1 VLGLFEIAAGIALLA
16 RLLPRYQQVLEI
28 LASTTGAGARS
39 SMLGVAWST
48 VAGACVALHVALRRW
63 ALVGRLRRWATG
75 ALLVV
80 PFLTLMRRIR
90 IGTVIPDAG
99 LFCSSWECVATSYAV
114 WLTFAVAII
123 AIGIFLVVRSLRRTM
138 SPA

>member
-1 VLGLFEIAAGIALLA
+1 
-16 RLLPRYQQVLEI
+16 
-28 LASTTGAGARS
+28 
-39 SMLGVAWST
+39 
-48 VAGACVALHVALRRW
+48 
-63 ALVGRLRRWATG
+63 
-75 ALLVV
+75 
-80 PFLTLMRRIR
+80 
-90 IGTVIPDAG
+90 